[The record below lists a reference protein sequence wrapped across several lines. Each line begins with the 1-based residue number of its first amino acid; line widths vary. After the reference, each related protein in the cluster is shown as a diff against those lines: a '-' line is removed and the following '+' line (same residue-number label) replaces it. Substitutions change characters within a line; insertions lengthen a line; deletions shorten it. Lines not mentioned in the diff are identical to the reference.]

1 MKLLDRL
8 NELKDPN
15 YKKFHASLCP
25 TLDEQKIIGVKVPE
39 LRTLA
44 KELYK
49 EDNNILHEIG
59 DYYYEEK
66 MLRGLVIAISKV
78 RFEEKIDLIE
88 RFVDTID
95 NWALCDI
102 FCSSIKIKKFEKDKY
117 FNFLKKYSKF
127 KDEFKLRFLIVML
140 LDHFIDD
147 DYLEES
153 FNIVSKIKNDAYYVK
168 MAIAW
173 FISIVYIK
181 YPQYSLNK
189 IKYLDLDKWTYN
201 KALQKIVES
210 KRVSEEDKEKIKKLK
225 VK

>member
-102 FCSSIKIKKFEKDKY
+102 FCSSIKIKKSEKDKY
-117 FNFLKKYSKF
+117 FNFLKRYSKF

-140 LDHFIDD
+140 LDHYIDD

-153 FNIVSKIKNDAYYVK
+153 FNIVSKIKYDAYYVK
-168 MAIAW
+168 MTVAW

-181 YPQYSLNK
+181 YPQYTLNK
-189 IKYLDLDKWTYN
+189 IKNLDLDKWTYN